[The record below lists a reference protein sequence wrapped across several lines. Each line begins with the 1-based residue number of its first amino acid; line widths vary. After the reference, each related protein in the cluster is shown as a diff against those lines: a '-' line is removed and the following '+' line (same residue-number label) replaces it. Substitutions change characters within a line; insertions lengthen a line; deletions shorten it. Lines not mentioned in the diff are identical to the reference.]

1 MPRIRSETAA
11 VPTHRRHRGPANVL
25 YVNSIPYLG
34 GAECSLLTLMSH
46 LDRRRYCP
54 YLVTRE
60 EGLLSEGAIEIGI
73 PVFAQPFPWL
83 SRRRPWVYGESVWR
97 LVRTI
102 RRNRISLVH
111 TNCDRS
117 LSHVM
122 RACRLARVPYISH
135 VRDCVRSWFY
145 PQHLAALNL
154 ARRVIANSR
163 VVADAFVD
171 AGVNAELVEVVY
183 NPVDVARFSQV
194 QLAATIALRRSL
206 GISPGAF
213 LVGLV
218 GQIQPIKGQEE
229 FVRAAAG
236 VAEVVTDAHFLIVGD
251 AFSEPA
257 QAFLR
262 HLERLVHDLNLTT
275 QVHFTGFRD
284 DIPVV
289 MQALDVLAVPSQ
301 PEPGDPVAQVDS
313 GVSARQQLPRLR
325 QIGFGRAV
333 IEGMAAG
340 CAVVATQ
347 LDGILELLEPGRN
360 GLLVPPGDVGA
371 LAEALILLAKD
382 PGLRQ
387 RLGAGGRQTAQGFT
401 AEKHSARIQSLY
413 DSVLGISEPSL
424 V

>member
-1 MPRIRSETAA
+1 M
-11 VPTHRRHRGPANVL
+11 PANVL
-25 YVNSIPYLG
+25 YVNSVPYLG
-34 GAECSLLTLMSH
+34 GAECSLLILMSH
-46 LDRRRYCP
+46 LDRRRYRP

-60 EGLLSEGAIEIGI
+60 EGLLSEGAIDVGI

-83 SRRRPWVYGESVWR
+83 SRRRPWVYGGSVWR

-122 RACRLARVPYISH
+122 RACRLARVPYVSH

-145 PQHLAALNL
+145 PQHLAALNR
-154 ARRVIANSR
+154 ARRVIANSK
-163 VVADAFVD
+163 VVADAFVE

-183 NPVDVARFSQV
+183 NPVDIARFSQV
-194 QLAATIALRRSL
+194 QPGATIALRRSL
-206 GISPGAF
+206 GISPHAF
-213 LVGLV
+213 VVGLV
-218 GQIQPIKGQEE
+218 GQVQPIKGHEE
-229 FVRAAAG
+229 FIRAAAR
-236 VAEVVTDAHFLIVGD
+236 VAAAVSDAQFLIVGD
-251 AFSEPA
+251 AFGEPG

-262 HLERLVHDLNLTT
+262 NLERLVDDLNLTT

-289 MQALDVLAVPSQ
+289 MRAVDVLAVPSQ
-301 PEPGDPVAQVDS
+301 SEPGGPVVQGDS
-313 GVSARQQLPRLR
+313 DVSTWQQLPRLR

-347 LDGILELLEPGRN
+347 LDGMLEVLEPRRN
-360 GLLVPPGDVGA
+360 GLLVPPGDVGS

-387 RLGAGGRQTAQGFT
+387 RLGSGGRQTAQGFT
-401 AEKHSARIQSLY
+401 AEKHAARIQSLY
-413 DSVLGISEPSL
+413 DSVLEMSRSPL
-424 V
+424 A